1 MEESVIKAKLLLL
14 GYDSELINKWSN
26 ILIVWPNK
34 KKINN
39 IIKTYGYKDIRY
51 FDCETIVPLNR
62 TYRNR
67 INIFFNENNM
77 ISAIS
82 EG

>member
-26 ILIVWPNK
+26 ILIAWPNK

-51 FDCETIVPLNR
+51 IHCEDITPLNHG
-62 TYRNR
+62 YNR

-77 ISAIS
+77 ISAIR